1 VLIFVEKSDEE
12 SNVRHYYEIYGEE
25 NSEWLILLHGAGG
38 STKMWYKQIK
48 DFAEHFKVLVY
59 DIRGHGE
66 TLKNMPIDEAE
77 YSFDMAAHDL
87 KQLMQHLGIKK
98 AHLCGVSF
106 GTLIMQRFILH
117 YSSMVKSLI
126 FGGLITK
133 YSLYSRTMI
142 YLGDKL
148 LIKLLHKDKIYHLF
162 AYLFMPRSRHAAA
175 RKLFIRE
182 SKKVSTEAFLKWWRA
197 IQRER
202 TFQSLPENINIP
214 TLVMMGSEDYVFL
227 NTSQLIHQ
235 KFSNVTFTIFEKCG
249 HVCSLE
255 KPSLFNQHTIQFIQ
269 EVINKSNKSIRSNQV
284 VKKEAMNKAVL
295 NTSAVNE

>member
-1 VLIFVEKSDEE
+1 
-12 SNVRHYYEIYGEE
+12 VRHYYEIHGEE

-38 STKMWYKQIK
+38 STKMWYKQLK
-48 DFAEHFKVLVY
+48 EFSEHFKVLVY

-66 TLKNMPIDEAE
+66 TLKNMPVDEPE

-87 KQLMQHLGIKK
+87 KNLMQSLGINR
-98 AHLCGVSF
+98 AHFCGVSF
-106 GTLIMQRFILH
+106 GTMILQRFIVH
-117 YSSMVKSLI
+117 YSSMVKSMV

-133 YSLYSRTMI
+133 YSLYTRTMI

-148 LIKLLHKDKIYHLF
+148 LIKWLGKDKIYHLF
-162 AYLFMPRSRHAAA
+162 AYLFMPKNRHAAA

-182 SKKVSTEAFLKWWRA
+182 SKKVSTDAFMKWWRA

-202 TFQSLPENINIP
+202 IFESLPLNISIP

-227 NTSQLIHQ
+227 KTSKLIHQ
-235 KFSNVTFTIFEKCG
+235 KFADVTYKIFEKCG

-255 KPSLFNQHTIQFIQ
+255 NPKQFNENTINFINDLQ
-269 EVINKSNKSIRSNQV
+269 KSISKTKSSV
-284 VKKEAMNKAVL
+284 
-295 NTSAVNE
+295 VNE